1 METEEAVS
9 TGKSGESLIEKVRIN
24 WATPKVEMKTGE
36 NEAKLCLGFSSM
48 GNCGASWDSLITS
61 TVTLIIFSVQNLCS
75 VFLEFFS
82 YSLLFIMEKSW
93 YNIIVQQWMD
103 F

>member
-61 TVTLIIFSVQNLCS
+61 TVTLIIFFCS
-75 VFLEFFS
+75 EF
-82 YSLLFIMEKSW
+82 
-93 YNIIVQQWMD
+93 V
-103 F
+103 